1 MRGNETETVRQGRAG
16 QGGWLAGNG
25 ACAGMGSGSREEVQ
39 KVPFCAEGLG
49 WVGLGWVGL
58 AVGWKGVLD
67 SLEVWKEG
75 LEGRFGRKKGGGD
88 DMGWVGGEKIEYT
101 VGIFYLA

>member
-1 MRGNETETVRQGRAG
+1 MV
-16 QGGWLAGNG
+16 GWLAG
-25 ACAGMGSGSREEVQ
+25 ACAGMGNREELQ
-39 KVPFCAEGLG
+39 KILFCAER
-49 WVGLGWVGL
+49 LGWVGL

-75 LEGRFGRKKGGGD
+75 LEGRRGGG
-88 DMGWVGGEKIEYT
+88 MIWVGGEKMEYA

>member
-1 MRGNETETVRQGRAG
+1 VRGNETETVRQGRVG

-49 WVGLGWVGL
+49 WVGL

-75 LEGRFGRKKGGGD
+75 LEGRFGRKVWKEEGGGGMIWD
-88 DMGWVGGEKIEYT
+88 G
-101 VGIFYLA
+101 